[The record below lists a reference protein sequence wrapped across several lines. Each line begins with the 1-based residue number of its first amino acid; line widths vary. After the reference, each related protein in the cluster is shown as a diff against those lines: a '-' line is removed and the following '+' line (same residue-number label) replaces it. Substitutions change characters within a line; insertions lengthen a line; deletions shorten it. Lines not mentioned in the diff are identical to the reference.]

1 MISTEEPLTDENID
15 TINKCVTGNVARR
28 YNDQMTPLETLEE
41 IIVNHD
47 PNEPLET
54 LWAYII
60 RATKI
65 SKMGSTFQDIKN
77 KSYYETLIL

>member
-1 MISTEEPLTDENID
+1 
-15 TINKCVTGNVARR
+15 
-28 YNDQMTPLETLEE
+28 MTPLETLEA
-41 IIVNHD
+41 IILNYD
-47 PNEPLET
+47 PAEPLET